1 MECRLKEKQYPEVIF
16 QTAEK
21 LLMHSHANQFK
32 EYQMRALSGVGKHTE
47 VAFVGRSLIESGNTS
62 PQVLNL
68 HLHSLIELGEDH
80 RFLKTLNLVYNL
92 YDP

>member
-47 VAFVGRSLIESGNTS
+47 VAFV
-62 PQVLNL
+62 
-68 HLHSLIELGEDH
+68 ELGEDH